1 MSRAVL
7 SKKVIS
13 LFTAFDEEQI
23 SLSKCF
29 GKIEP
34 SKIRMSEKMLKTLDV
49 NVG

>member
-23 SLSKCF
+23 SLSIFF
-29 GKIEP
+29 GGIEA
-34 SKIRMSEKMLKTLDV
+34 SKIKMLEKMLKTLDV